1 MRLFNEDDSH
11 VCSRCVPGDLCIQD
25 VLHHQPIM
33 PIVCDQATNFYA
45 NPVPNIKMM
54 AGQSNNNFGDLF

>member
-1 MRLFNEDDSH
+1 MYVRWL
-11 VCSRCVPGDLCIQD
+11 VPGDLCIQD
-25 VLHHQPIM
+25 VLHQ
-33 PIVCDQATNFYA
+33 QASIHAHCLWPVSLQTNFYA